1 MTTKQATKIAKF
13 RNNGLAQRILDALEV
28 AGAMSYDE
36 LCEDIGATRQQ
47 VYNAVYVLR
56 QDLPLMGKRVYISR
70 YVMTEMEHYKNRVP
84 VFALGNEPDAVR
96 PPKQPRKLIHH
107 RNNKKRRAKR
117 RLVNSVFSLGAR
129 A

>member
-1 MTTKQATKIAKF
+1 MTTKRAIKF
-13 RNNGLAQRILDALEV
+13 RNNGITQRILDALEV
-28 AGAMSYDE
+28 SGAMAYDE

-70 YVMTEMEHYKNRVP
+70 YVMTEAEHYKNRVP
-84 VFALGNEPDAVR
+84 VFALGSEPDAVR

-117 RLVNSVFSLGAR
+117 RLVNSVFSLGGLV
-129 A
+129 